1 MNYLC
6 LVVKDTDFALGEMD
20 PTQRYKINK
29 EIVYREEDDGAFL
42 FDPDSGN
49 LKYMNPTGKE
59 TFLILKEKGDLS
71 QAIAHI
77 HGQHPD
83 VDLEQASKDVKTFLE
98 QLKENGFISP
108 QDNG

>member
-1 MNYLC
+1 
-6 LVVKDTDFALGEMD
+6 MD
-20 PTQRYKINK
+20 PAQRFKINK

-49 LKYMNPTGKE
+49 LKYMNHTGKE
-59 TFLILKEKGDLS
+59 TFLILKEKEDDE
-71 QAIAHI
+71 QVIAHI
-77 HGQHPD
+77 KGQYPD
-83 VDLEQASKDVKTFLE
+83 VDQEQVRKDVEIFLE

>member
-1 MNYLC
+1 MNSYEG
-6 LVVKDTDFALGEMD
+6 KMD
-20 PTQRYKINK
+20 LDQLFTINK

-59 TFLILKEKGDLS
+59 TFLILKKKGDVG
-71 QAIAHI
+71 QAIGHI
-77 HGQHPD
+77 HGHYPD
-83 VDLEQASKDVKTFLE
+83 VDQEQARKDVEAFFE

>member
-1 MNYLC
+1 M
-6 LVVKDTDFALGEMD
+6 KDTDFALGEMD

-49 LKYMNPTGKE
+49 LKYMNPSGKE
-59 TFLILKEKGDLS
+59 TFLILKEKRDVG
-71 QAIAHI
+71 QAIGHI
-77 HGQHPD
+77 KGQYPD
-83 VDLEQASKDVKTFLE
+83 VDQEQVRKDVKIFLE
-98 QLKENGFISP
+98 QLEENGFISP

>member
-1 MNYLC
+1 
-6 LVVKDTDFALGEMD
+6 MD
-20 PTQRYKINK
+20 PTQCYKINK

-59 TFLILKEKGDLS
+59 TFLILKEKGDVG
-71 QAIAHI
+71 QVIGHI
-77 HGQHPD
+77 HGEYPD
-83 VDLEQASKDVKTFLE
+83 VDQEQVRKDVEIFLE
-98 QLKENGFISP
+98 QLKENEFISP

>member
-1 MNYLC
+1 
-6 LVVKDTDFALGEMD
+6 MD
-20 PTQRYKINK
+20 LNQRFSINK

-49 LKYMNPTGKE
+49 LKYMNLTGRKI
-59 TFLILKEKGDLS
+59 FLMLKEKRDFS

-83 VDLEQASKDVKTFLE
+83 LDLEQVRKDVKIFLE
-98 QLKENGFISP
+98 QLKENGFVSP
-108 QDNG
+108 RDGE

>member
-1 MNYLC
+1 
-6 LVVKDTDFALGEMD
+6 MD
-20 PTQRYKINK
+20 LDQRFTINK

-49 LKYMNPTGKE
+49 LKYMNLTGRE
-59 TFLILKEKGDLS
+59 IFLMLKEKGALS

-77 HGQHPD
+77 HGHHPD
-83 VDLEQASKDVKTFLE
+83 LDQEQVRKDVKTFLE